1 VSHSVHGTSNSAT
14 SASSSA
20 THFGSGE
27 ASGTVTLY
35 PDSVRLRSAKSPESV
50 LAWAA
55 ALVGA
60 IGIASALTPEMADRY
75 RIVRGVL
82 PPGFPTAA
90 RIGALAF
97 GIVLIWLA
105 RSLAQRK
112 RRAWQLAVAVVLA
125 SAVAHL
131 LKGLDFEE
139 ATISLLLLVALVR
152 YRDRFDVPGDPASTR
167 PLLVLAAVVAT
178 GIAVVLGLEIHGG
191 EIPDRISDTF
201 TSLGFIFGTVALWLW
216 FRPFSQK
223 VAQTVGERRVARA
236 LVEAYGNDSL
246 SFFALRRDKSYFFS
260 PTRQAFLAYRVV
272 AGAAL
277 VSGDPVGDETE
288 FDALLAEFRRVARAH
303 GWRFAV
309 LGASDAQLWRYR
321 AIGLRPILLGEE
333 AVLRPE
339 EFSLEG
345 RPIRKVRQSVT
356 RLMKAGYRLRVVP
369 AEDTSPAF
377 RAQLDEVSEL
387 WRGNQPERG
396 FTMSI
401 DELYVP
407 GTVFAV
413 AESAEGVG
421 GFLHLAPTPAGGGW
435 SLSTMRRRPGSPN
448 GLTEFLIAETL
459 AWARGNGVRE
469 VSLNF
474 CAFTELIS
482 EERAI
487 TLPRRFAR
495 RALLAADSVF
505 QLERLYSFNRK
516 FFPEWR
522 PRYLCVERLTDL
534 PRVGLACLHVEQ
546 LLVPPGPW
554 GRRTQRQRQL
564 V

>member
-1 VSHSVHGTSNSAT
+1 M
-14 SASSSA
+14 
-20 THFGSGE
+20 
-27 ASGTVTLY
+27 
-35 PDSVRLRSAKSPESV
+35 

-60 IGIASALTPEMADRY
+60 IGIVSALTPEEADRF
-75 RIVRGVL
+75 RIVQGVL
-82 PPGFPTAA
+82 PPGWPTAA

-97 GIVLIWLA
+97 GIVLMWLA
-105 RSLAQRK
+105 RSLAKRR
-112 RRAWQLAVAVVLA
+112 RRAWQLAVVVVLA

-131 LKGLDFEE
+131 LKGLDVEE
-139 ATISLLLLVALVR
+139 ATISLILLVALIR
-152 YRDRFDVPGDPASTR
+152 YRSRFDVPGDPASTR
-167 PLLVLAAVVAT
+167 PLLVIAAVA
-178 GIAVVLGLEIHGG
+178 ASAAAAVLGLELHGG
-191 EIPDRISDTF
+191 ELPDRASDLF
-201 TSLGFIFGTVALWLW
+201 TALGWVFGAAALWLW

-236 LVEAYGNDSL
+236 LVDAYGNDSL
-246 SFFALRRDKSYFFS
+246 SFFSLRRDKSYFFS

-288 FDALLAEFRRVARAH
+288 FDALLAEFRRVSRAH

-309 LGASDAQLWRYR
+309 LGASDAQLDRYR
-321 AIGLRPILLGEE
+321 RVGLRPILLGEE
-333 AVLRPE
+333 AVLRPA

-345 RPIRKVRQSVT
+345 RPIRKVRQSVS
-356 RLMKAGYRLRVVP
+356 RVVKAGYTLRVVA
-369 AEDTSPAF
+369 AEDAGPAV
-377 RAQLDEVSEL
+377 RDELDEVSEL

-396 FTMSI
+396 FTMAI
-401 DELYVP
+401 DDLYVP

-413 AESAEGVG
+413 AEGGDGRVG
-421 GFLHLAPTPAGGGW
+421 GFLHLAPTPAGRGW
-435 SLSTMRRRPGSPN
+435 SLSTMRRRPDSPN

-459 AWARGNGVRE
+459 AWARDGHASE

-482 EERAI
+482 EDRAV

-534 PRVGLACLHVEQ
+534 PRVGLAYLHVEQ

-554 GRRTQRQRQL
+554 GRRERRARVTA
-564 V
+564 